1 MAHKSKCL
9 HGVNVNPKSFLK
21 LLLASRVGFVS
32 NSVMS
37 ESSLYN
43 VTVKVES
50 FYLEA
55 QSIPELRRYVFA
67 YTVSIQNQGTKPA
80 QLITR
85 HWVITDANGKI
96 EEVRGDG
103 VVGEQPHL
111 NPGEEYRYTSGAML
125 ETPVGTMCGSYQMVS
140 DDGVRFDAEIPAF
153 MLAAPRMLH

>member
-1 MAHKSKCL
+1 M
-9 HGVNVNPKSFLK
+9 
-21 LLLASRVGFVS
+21 S